1 MICQAT
7 WFGDFIDKFIEF
19 IYLIA
24 TLFVIALQQKAES
37 LDEKVEGKSP
47 PYYNIMHIM
56 HKICVIW

>member
-7 WFGDFIDKFIEF
+7 WFGDFIGKFIEF

-24 TLFVIALQQKAES
+24 TLFVIALQQKTES

-47 PYYNIMHIM
+47 PYYNIMRIIHIM
-56 HKICVIW
+56 H